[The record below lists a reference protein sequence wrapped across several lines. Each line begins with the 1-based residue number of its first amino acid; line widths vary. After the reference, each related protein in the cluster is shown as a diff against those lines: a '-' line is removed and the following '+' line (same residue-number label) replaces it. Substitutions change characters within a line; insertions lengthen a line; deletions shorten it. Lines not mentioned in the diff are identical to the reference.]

1 MVHDFSSLVEN
12 SLVNNSRMQAVNE
25 RLLLD
30 RNMDTLH
37 DNFTVLRDTLR
48 LTLAPT
54 HFPDVDG
61 ILQDFVNGLCRPEV
75 GASGSSSTHSV
86 KPPGDDI
93 RPDVL

>member
-1 MVHDFSSLVEN
+1 MVHDFGSPIKNRLIDD
-12 SLVNNSRMQAVNE
+12 SRVQAVNE

-48 LTLAPT
+48 LTLTPT
-54 HFPDVDG
+54 HFPDVDRV
-61 ILQDFVNGLCRPEV
+61 LQNFVNGLRRPEV
-75 GASGSSSTHSV
+75 SSAGSGSAHSV
-86 KPPGDDI
+86 KPPGDNI